1 MNILFLAPYLPSPP
15 NTGARR
21 RVHGVLS
28 RLARSHTVSLLA
40 LVEPGLDH
48 SAAIRATSAYCAEVV
63 AVENT
68 RFTWNPWRKRG
79 LQAASLLSPYSYG
92 RLLHYQPRFQ
102 VALDQM
108 LARASYD
115 IVTVESALLGYYR
128 FPAGTA
134 LVLDEHNIEFDILRR
149 TAALESRWARKLY
162 NTADYL
168 KLRREERAVWG
179 RFHGCAVPSER
190 DERLLR
196 RENEAIPTKVVP
208 NGIDSE
214 YFRPVDAAP
223 EPQLLVFF
231 GVLSYY
237 PNEDGLTF
245 FLDAVWPLIKRR
257 HPDVKLLIVGP
268 APPASLLR
276 RAGDDVA
283 LTGMV
288 EDIRPFLAR
297 ATAIVAPL
305 RIGGGTRLKILEALA
320 MGKATVSTT
329 IGAEGLDVTDGRDIL
344 LADTAPAFAEQV
356 GRVLDDAA
364 LARRLGAAG
373 RALVE
378 RRYEWRESAN
388 KLEELYREALAHASS
403 VARLSPGSAG
413 PGHRTTGALSRLDLE
428 DDHGRTP

>member
-1 MNILFLAPYLPSPP
+1 MNILFLASYLPSPP

-21 RVHGVLS
+21 RSQGLMS
-28 RLARSHTVSLLA
+28 SLARSHTVSVLS
-40 LVEPGLDH
+40 LVEPGVDH
-48 SAAIRATSAYCAEVV
+48 TTALLQTRDYCAEVV
-63 AVENT
+63 AVENR
-68 RFTWNPWRKRG
+68 RFTWNPLRKRG
-79 LQAASLLSPYSYG
+79 LQAASMLSPYSYG
-92 RLLHYQPRFQ
+92 RLLHHQPRFQ
-102 VALDQM
+102 QALDRM
-108 LARASYD
+108 VGRARYD
-115 IVTVESALLGYYR
+115 IITVESALLGYFR
-128 FPAGTA
+128 FPAGTT
-134 LVLDEHNIEFDILRR
+134 LVLNEQNIEFDILRR
-149 TAALESRWARKLY
+149 TAMIESRWARKLFNAVEY
-162 NTADYL
+162 R
-168 KLRREERAVWG
+168 KLRREERAVWN

-190 DERLLR
+190 DEQLLR
-196 RENEAIPTKVVP
+196 HETTTIPTMVVP

-214 YFRPVDAAP
+214 FFRPAESAP

-257 HPDVKLLIVGP
+257 HPAVRLLIVGP

-276 RAGDDVA
+276 RASDDVVI
-283 LTGMV
+283 TGMV
-288 EDIRPFLAR
+288 DDVRPYLAR

-329 IGAEGLDVTDGRDIL
+329 IGAEGLDVTDGRELL

-356 GRVLDDAA
+356 GRLIEDEA

-378 RRYEWRESAN
+378 DRYGWHGSAR
-388 KLEELYREALAHASS
+388 KLEDLYRAAMAHASS
-403 VARLSPGSAG
+403 AARSAG
-413 PGHRTTGALSRLDLE
+413 GAGSGRMAAGSLSRADFE
-428 DDHGRTP
+428 ER